1 MPRPLTQNRD
11 QVLARQALI
20 TAQNSS
26 QFLQSRQA
34 SQSAADAIR
43 QTEDKATSVHQQ
55 DRFVQQNLQAMDAR
69 LQQTAF
75 IRTANNETQAAKT
88 AASQQD
94 LEAYLSAQVQ
104 RKLMN
109 PPMTFGYA

>member
-1 MPRPLTQNRD
+1 MRRPLTQNRD
-11 QVLARQALI
+11 QFLARQTLI
-20 TAQNSS
+20 TAQTSA
-26 QFLQSRQA
+26 QILQARQV
-34 SQSAADAIR
+34 SQSAAEAGR
-43 QTEDKATSVHQQ
+43 QTEDQLASIHQQ